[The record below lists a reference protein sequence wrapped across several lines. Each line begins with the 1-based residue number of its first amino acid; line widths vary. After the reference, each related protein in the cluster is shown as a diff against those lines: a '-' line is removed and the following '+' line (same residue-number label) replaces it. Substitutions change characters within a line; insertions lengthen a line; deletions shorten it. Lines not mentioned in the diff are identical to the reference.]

1 MRRRMSFWII
11 GMLLSLLP
19 TTAFSSDGL
28 TFNYTRT
35 EGQAYYDL
43 PLTIYV
49 NVTNNGAEDYYGWW
63 SIGNKANWENFQSVE
78 IKTGE
83 TKEVAFETIIA
94 QTGNV
99 TLSIFDLTSDQPLY
113 TFTIQVD
120 KAQPKISG
128 SVHLNLQETPDKGL
142 CMFCDFKNIRIYG
155 SATITNGELFDIYE
169 KSPTAIGY
177 RDSYFKTVLMPQ
189 IGDKLIKSSLIGMPE
204 VIKGGETVNVNISI
218 NFEGTPEEGQEYV
231 VQILYMD
238 MVIASSEPFTF
249 IRSTNTY
256 WTADG
261 NQRPLSVGD
270 DNTLMVPKEA
280 LAVDLRGI
288 YTINTVYKIDV
299 SEANPNCLYYLGFLD
314 YVPHG
319 FMSETNIIRDGEA
332 STVIIDSDYDYYCPV
347 PFKTKTALFTYTPV
361 SESMGPASPVMSQK
375 MSGLITLPFTA
386 QNAWLKWAN
395 EDSRPANPFYNEDL
409 KMARLFFE
417 DDGTAIFEP
426 LTKYQPDA
434 FSCYLL
440 YDFKPSPVVFSAEDN
455 VVIPSRP
462 YIAPL
467 TGGYIFQERWTS
479 TMAEK
484 YTYSWNCDKNS
495 ISLNKE
501 GAILRPFNAIVGKW
515 DEKAQAFI
523 DTGQEELPYYLKE
536 PVGIESP
543 RRTPDDKTI
552 YTLYGQRVGTATYTG
567 GRLNTEGLKPGLYL
581 VDGKKVV
588 VK

>member
-28 TFNYTRT
+28 TFNNART

-120 KAQPKISG
+120 TAQPKISG

-261 NQRPLSVGD
+261 NQRPLSPAHPFPPVSAGGGEGPPVQRLPHLSGDALGGGIRYEFQGTLPQPPVPDVRRVAGAVFRRLFGPGRAGDGEQRPGLRPGIPSGPLAPLLPVGGG
-270 DNTLMVPKEA
+270 
-280 LAVDLRGI
+280 RGI
-288 YTINTVYKIDV
+288 
-299 SEANPNCLYYLGFLD
+299 
-314 YVPHG
+314 
-319 FMSETNIIRDGEA
+319 
-332 STVIIDSDYDYYCPV
+332 
-347 PFKTKTALFTYTPV
+347 
-361 SESMGPASPVMSQK
+361 
-375 MSGLITLPFTA
+375 
-386 QNAWLKWAN
+386 
-395 EDSRPANPFYNEDL
+395 SR
-409 KMARLFFE
+409 
-417 DDGTAIFEP
+417 
-426 LTKYQPDA
+426 
-434 FSCYLL
+434 
-440 YDFKPSPVVFSAEDN
+440 
-455 VVIPSRP
+455 
-462 YIAPL
+462 
-467 TGGYIFQERWTS
+467 
-479 TMAEK
+479 
-484 YTYSWNCDKNS
+484 
-495 ISLNKE
+495 
-501 GAILRPFNAIVGKW
+501 LRP
-515 DEKAQAFI
+515 D
-523 DTGQEELPYYLKE
+523 
-536 PVGIESP
+536 PVFG
-543 RRTPDDKTI
+543 
-552 YTLYGQRVGTATYTG
+552 
-567 GRLNTEGLKPGLYL
+567 
-581 VDGKKVV
+581 
-588 VK
+588 

>member
-1 MRRRMSFWII
+1 MSLWII

-28 TFNYTRT
+28 TFNYTST
-35 EGQAYYDL
+35 EGQAYCDL

-49 NVTNNGAEDYYGWW
+49 NVTNNGASDYYGWW
-63 SIGNKANWENFQSVE
+63 SIGNKADWENFQAVE
-78 IKTGE
+78 IKAGE

-94 QTGNV
+94 QIGNV
-99 TLSIFDLTSDQPLY
+99 TQSVFDLTSEQPLY
-113 TFTIQVD
+113 TFIVQVE

-128 SVHLNLQETPDKGL
+128 SVHLNLQETPDNGL
-142 CMFCDFKNIRIYG
+142 CMFSDFKNIRIYG
-155 SATITNGELFDIYE
+155 SATITNGELYDIYE

-177 RDSYFKTVLMPQ
+177 RDSYFKAVLIPQ
-189 IGDKLIKSSLIGMPE
+189 IGDKLVKSSLIGMPD

-218 NFEGTPEEGQEYV
+218 IFEGTPEEGQEYV

-238 MVIASSEPFTF
+238 MVIASSDPFTF

-261 NQRPLSVGD
+261 SQSPLTVGD
-270 DNTLMVPKEA
+270 DNTLMVPREA

-288 YTINTVYKIDV
+288 YMQNTIYKIDV

-314 YVPHG
+314 YVPQG
-319 FMSETNIIRDGEA
+319 FLSETNIIRDGEA

-361 SESMGPASPVMSQK
+361 SESMGPASPVMNQK

-386 QNAWLKWAN
+386 QNVWLKWAN
-395 EDSRPANPFYNEDL
+395 EDSQPANPFYNEDL

-467 TGGYIFQERWTS
+467 TGGYIFQERWVT

-495 ISLNKE
+495 ISLNEE

-515 DEKAQAFI
+515 DTKVQNFV
-523 DTGQEELPYYLKE
+523 DTGLGELPYYIKDA
-536 PVGIESP
+536 PVGIESL
-543 RRTPDDKTI
+543 RRTPDDKAI
-552 YTLYGQRVGTATYTG
+552 YSLYGQRVGTATYTDG
-567 GRLNTEGLKPGLYL
+567 KLNTESLKPGLYL
-581 VDGKKVV
+581 VGGKKVV
-588 VK
+588 IK

>member
-1 MRRRMSFWII
+1 MSFWII

-49 NVTNNGAEDYYGWW
+49 NVTNNGSEDYYGWW

-142 CMFCDFKNIRIYG
+142 CMFCDFKNISIHG
-155 SATITNGELFDIYE
+155 TATITNEEKFDIYE
-169 KSPTAIGY
+169 SSPTAVGY
-177 RDSYFKTVLMPQ
+177 RDSYFKAVLTPQ
-189 IGDKLIKSSLIGMPE
+189 IDNNYVYFYLYGLPD
-204 VIKGGETVNVNISI
+204 VIKGGETVNADISI
-218 NFEGTPEEGQEYV
+218 NFEGTPVEGQEYV
-231 VQILYMD
+231 VQIKYMD
-238 MVIASSEPFTF
+238 MVVASSDPFTF
-249 IRSTNTY
+249 IRSTNSY
-256 WTADG
+256 WLADKSR
-261 NQRPLSVGD
+261 RPLSIGD
-270 DNTLMVPKEA
+270 DNTLIVPKEA

-288 YTINTVYKIDV
+288 YDDDTIYKIDV

-314 YVPHG
+314 YVPKG
-319 FMSETNIIRDGEA
+319 FPSETNIIRNGEA
-332 STVIIDSDYDYYCPV
+332 STVVIDSNYDYYCPT
-347 PFKTKTALFTYTPV
+347 PFETKTAFFTYTPI

-375 MSGLITLPFTA
+375 MSGMFTLPFQA
-386 QNAWLKWAN
+386 QKAWLAGTN
-395 EDSRPANPFYNEDL
+395 GDMQDNLFYNDDF
-409 KMARLFFE
+409 KMMKLSIDSSGALFFRHLE
-417 DDGTAIFEP
+417 WFDPYFLG
-426 LTKYQPDA
+426 Y
-434 FSCYLL
+434 YLL
-440 YDFKPSPVVFSAEDN
+440 YDCKPSPVVFYAEN
-455 VVIPSRP
+455 IGIPAHSSSE
-462 YIAPL
+462 IID
-467 TGGYIFQERWTS
+467 GGYKIQQNCT
-479 TMAEK
+479 TTTAEK
-484 YTYSWNCDKNS
+484 NTYSWNCDKGCLYQNEDGS
-495 ISLNKE
+495 TV
-501 GAILRPFNAIVGKW
+501 RPFNVTIGKW
-515 DEKAQAFI
+515 DEETKSFI
-523 DTGQEELPYYLKE
+523 NIGLEELPYYIE
-536 PVGIESP
+536 DEAVGIESP

-552 YTLYGQRVGTATYTG
+552 YTLYGQRVRTATFTD

-581 VDGKKVV
+581 VGGKKVV
-588 VK
+588 IK